1 MVIYG
6 TALLAACLLI
16 GTVAGRVIGHSLG
29 LNSDLG
35 GVGIAML
42 LLIASVTWLQKLK
55 LLTAATES
63 GIQYWSLLY
72 VPIVVAMAASQN
84 VCGALSGGLVAAA
97 AGTIPVAACFSLTAL
112 LIRCAGDGQQPAV
125 VVSNTT
131 RSTHTENP

>member
-16 GTVAGRVIGHSLG
+16 GTVVGRALGQTLG

-42 LLIASVTWLQKLK
+42 LLIGGISWLRQRRLMP
-55 LLTAATES
+55 TVTES
-63 GIQYWSLLY
+63 GIQYWNLLY

-84 VCGALSGGLVAAA
+84 VMGALSGGLVAAA
-97 AGTIPVAACFSLTAL
+97 AGTVPVAACFLLTAA
-112 LIRCAGDGQQPAV
+112 LIRMAEQGRD
-125 VVSNTT
+125 
-131 RSTHTENP
+131 

>member
-16 GTVAGRVIGHSLG
+16 GTVVGRALGQTLG

-42 LLIASVTWLQKLK
+42 LLIGGISWLRQRRLMP
-55 LLTAATES
+55 TATES

-84 VCGALSGGLVAAA
+84 VMGALSGGIVAAA
-97 AGTIPVAACFSLTAL
+97 AGTVPVAACFLLTAA
-112 LIRCAGDGQQPAV
+112 LIRTAEQGRD
-125 VVSNTT
+125 
-131 RSTHTENP
+131 